1 MDFNEHWK
9 DVNCPYCGKG
19 QDINH
24 DDGYGYDEDDVFE
37 QECSKC
43 DKVFVYTTTISFYY
57 EAEKAPCKNDEGEH
71 DWKDRVG
78 SPEAAV
84 KGKQFCAVC
93 DEQRDNMD
101 PKDRKIALEKY
112 FTELGKE
119 KGEK

>member
-1 MDFNEHWK
+1 MHIDEHWR
-9 DVNCPYCGKG
+9 DVDCPYCGKG

-24 DDGYGYDEDDVFE
+24 DDEYGYHEDEVFE

-57 EAEKAPCKNDEGEH
+57 EAEKAPCK
-71 DWKDRVG
+71 VG
-78 SPEAAV
+78 CPEAAFI
-84 KGKQFCAVC
+84 GKQFCAVC

-119 KGEK
+119 K